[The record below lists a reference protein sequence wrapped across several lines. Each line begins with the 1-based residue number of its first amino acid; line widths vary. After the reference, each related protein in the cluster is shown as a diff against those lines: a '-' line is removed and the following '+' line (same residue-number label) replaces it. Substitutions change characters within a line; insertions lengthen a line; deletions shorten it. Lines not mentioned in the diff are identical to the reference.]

1 MTAADSA
8 GRLRDA
14 VVRVRATARRASAGF
29 FADQAPQSAAAISY
43 YALLSLFPL
52 AILMVTAFSLV
63 ADDAVARA
71 RVVDLVLTN
80 VPLREEGCR

>member
-43 YALLSLFPL
+43 
-52 AILMVTAFSLV
+52 
-63 ADDAVARA
+63 
-71 RVVDLVLTN
+71 
-80 VPLREEGCR
+80 